1 MAAQSKFDP
10 VAREMAEKIFRETS
24 FSRNETVKFLQPL
37 GATARSVQWWW
48 SRLEKPPH
56 RGGQGT
62 TPQKL
67 LEALQKE
74 LAEKTE
80 RIRILESKIVE
91 SCLVTPESLMIDL
104 LVAMK
109 GSINSPIIAS
119 QASALRAVHAV
130 IAGKPT
136 EEEPDIS
143 DLERRVDEAIK
154 TPIPASSKFADG
166 EIPDP
171 PKDQV

>member
-10 VAREMAEKIFRETS
+10 GIRKIAEKIYLENS
-24 FSRNETVKFLQPL
+24 DSRAEAYELLKFL
-37 GATARSVQWWW
+37 GVTEKSIRYWWDQ
-48 SRLEKPPH
+48 LEKPPH

-62 TPQKL
+62 KSQKV
-67 LEALQKE
+67 LESLQKE

-80 RIRILESKIVE
+80 RIRILESKLVE
-91 SCLVTPESLMIDL
+91 SCLVTPESLMVDL

-130 IAGKPT
+130 IAGKST

-154 TPIPASSKFADG
+154 TPIPAPSKFADG

-171 PKDQV
+171 PKDQG